1 MKAARP
7 LTFASF
13 VVIAALAG
21 CAHTRDTGTTTS
33 STTVTSPTASTTVT
47 SPTASTTVTTPGS
60 STSSTGMGASAAT
73 GQTSSD
79 TSGNAPLRNRGTS
92 AAGTMSSNG
101 PTVGSGSRAGDGGTR

>member
-1 MKAARP
+1 MKAARS

-21 CAHTRDTGTTTS
+21 CAHTRDDGTTA
-33 STTVTSPTASTTVT
+33 STTTVT

-60 STSSTGMGASAAT
+60 STSSTGMGAAAAT

-79 TSGNAPLRNRGTS
+79 TSGNASLRNRDTS
-92 AAGTMSSNG
+92 ASGTMSTNG
-101 PTVGSGSRAGDGGTR
+101 PTVGSGSRAGGGSGH